1 MYIYIYNGQKCR
13 IPCASSISTE
23 LVRAVYKLNIKAT
36 REHAFPKE
44 TFHLHFKY

>member
-1 MYIYIYNGQKCR
+1 MGKNAGYCR
-13 IPCASSISTE
+13 VQVQLSTE

-36 REHAFPKE
+36 RERAFSME